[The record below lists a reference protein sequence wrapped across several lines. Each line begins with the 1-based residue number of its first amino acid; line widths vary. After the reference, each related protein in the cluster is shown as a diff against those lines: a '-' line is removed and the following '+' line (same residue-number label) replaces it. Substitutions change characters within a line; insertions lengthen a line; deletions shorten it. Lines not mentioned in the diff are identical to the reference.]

1 MANIPPIV
9 PTFGSAKKKVA
20 MSSSDK
26 KRCMAHFVFAG
37 PNYNDW
43 VYSNFDIYGPPGHV
57 DLADKCCFS
66 TKGSSS
72 TLAGVSWGETDPDI
86 VMADMSFVE
95 VLKDQQRTIASQQA
109 TIAAQQETISSLQL
123 TIQSLLG

>member
-1 MANIPPIV
+1 MH
-9 PTFGSAKKKVA
+9 
-20 MSSSDK
+20 
-26 KRCMAHFVFAG
+26 AHFIFSG
-37 PNYNDW
+37 PNYNDL

-66 TKGSSS
+66 TKSSSSSS
-72 TLAGVSWGETDPDI
+72 TLARVSWGETDPDI